1 MLVGLAEGGSESALH
16 LPEECV
22 QALEPVVSFEAN
34 VVPGA
39 GAVVVGMKVDLDG
52 MGVCVDLEQQV
63 AGPSASEASNAVL
76 QVVDVMIDAVEELVP
91 CVVVPVV
98 GGAGAAEGVEEVL

>member
-1 MLVGLAEGGSESALH
+1 MVLVGLAEGGSESALH

-39 GAVVVGMKVDLDG
+39 GAVVVGMKVDL
-52 MGVCVDLEQQV
+52 DLEQQV